1 MKTGVT
7 LTLFPLTMLSC
18 VTCKDIT
25 VRGYE
30 GGHAVFNCPV
40 GVFTSSPKYLLKG
53 DYDEIIRSDGNKE
66 WTHRGRVSLKYKN
79 NNNFFSVTIHK
90 LTLKD
95 AGTYWC
101 GVDTWGP
108 DLYYTKVNHEVGR
121 HTSDPVPVGPKVT
134 TRGTTANASS
144 IPVATRVATSI
155 QPSENTAGEPESTS
169 ESDHAT
175 NIQSDPTSGASAGL
189 VYIGAG
195 LAVVVFV
202 LVLSLFMLYTQKT
215 RSRKASAPP
224 VGQKPNPSSGNTQ
237 QCDYAE
243 VTISPGNH
251 TSRHAHFSTDPS
263 AIYSNVL
270 PPSNQNPDSVDYS
283 TVRFD
288 GSEESLQYAT
298 VRFTDPP
305 AGGDKQRSTSRDDAV
320 IYSTINQDS

>member
-108 DLYYTKVNHEVGR
+108 DLYYTKVNHEVDTLLILFLLVPKSPLGAPQPMLAAFQWLHVLQLPYSHLRTQQGNQNRHLSLITPQTFSLIPHQVHQLVLCTSVLVWLWWCLCWCSASLCSTHRRPEAGR
-121 HTSDPVPVGPKVT
+121 HQLPLLDKNLTPAQEIPNSVTMLRSQSAPVT
-134 TRGTTANASS
+134 TPPDTPILAQILQPS
-144 IPVATRVATSI
+144 IPMSCHRPIRI
-155 QPSENTAGEPESTS
+155 QT
-169 ESDHAT
+169 
-175 NIQSDPTSGASAGL
+175 L
-189 VYIGAG
+189 
-195 LAVVVFV
+195 
-202 LVLSLFMLYTQKT
+202 
-215 RSRKASAPP
+215 
-224 VGQKPNPSSGNTQ
+224 
-237 QCDYAE
+237 
-243 VTISPGNH
+243 
-251 TSRHAHFSTDPS
+251 
-263 AIYSNVL
+263 
-270 PPSNQNPDSVDYS
+270 
-283 TVRFD
+283 
-288 GSEESLQYAT
+288 
-298 VRFTDPP
+298 
-305 AGGDKQRSTSRDDAV
+305 
-320 IYSTINQDS
+320 